1 MRRLMC
7 MHGKVALSTAREE
20 TTMEDL
26 VIVETPWGDKAV
38 ADHEIVAALL
48 VCDEG
53 KIRDDSVFCVGV
65 SDPRVETVSDAEKV
79 QVAYAAKPALEELF
93 GEFGQGVIGVFFHPD
108 YELPAIVAR
117 EMKLTADSADVRLL
131 DHLVCMLFFDADTQ
145 APTDK
150 QKEFGRACAKV
161 AERVRE
167 DDALLGKYYLRS
179 IDEDSGFSAKVVACY
194 DLSDEADNAA
204 IANLASEVHFGD
216 LRTDGT
222 VTLVVDENDDVY
234 WMAQDTPLCEADGDV
249 TKEVLDLRSRFGC
262 SQVVCIV
269 VNYVADDV
277 VVVEMTREDTGRAT
291 PEMAA
296 LHGRAAARQDNDSTA
311 TKQKLAYQAKW
322 LVADQ
327 DRND

>member
-1 MRRLMC
+1 
-7 MHGKVALSTAREE
+7 
-20 TTMEDL
+20 MEDL
-26 VIVETPWGDKAV
+26 VIAEMPWGDKAV

-65 SDPRVETVSDAEKV
+65 SDPRVESVSAAEKV
-79 QVAYAAKPALEELF
+79 QVAYAAKPALEEFF
-93 GEFGQGVIGVFFHPD
+93 GEFGQGVVGVFFHPD
-108 YELPAIVAR
+108 HDLPAIVAR

-145 APTDK
+145 PPTDK
-150 QKEFGRACAKV
+150 QKEFGKACAKV
-161 AERVRE
+161 AGRVRE

-179 IDEDSGFSAKVVACY
+179 IDKDSGFSAKVVACY
-194 DLSDEADNAA
+194 DLSDEADNTA
-204 IANLASEVHFGD
+204 IANLASSVHFD
-216 LRTDGT
+216 NSRTDGT
-222 VTLVVDENDDVY
+222 VTLVADENENVY
-234 WMAQDTPLCEADGDV
+234 WMAQYTLLHEADGDV
-249 TKEVLDLRSRFGC
+249 TKEMLDLRSRFGC

-277 VVVEMTREDTGRAT
+277 VVIEMARKDKGLAT

-296 LHGRAAARQDNDSTA
+296 LHGHAAARQDNDSTA
-311 TKQKLAYQAKW
+311 TKQKLAVQARW

-327 DRND
+327 ARKA